1 MEHLATVFVT
11 TALAV
16 ILSLVFSGIPFFF
29 SKSCLNLSPDHP
41 NHNRHHR
48 NNVIL
53 SFLLNFGGGVLIA
66 NCFCHW
72 LPEVREALEG
82 HGIGDEWPLAEI
94 ILCLGFFFVR
104 FLEEVIQACAQNNHH
119 GHSHHG
125 FPESEH
131 QVRMVNTNIDDS
143 HVKEC
148 SPIRPK
154 KSTVSPQ
161 NCDSITE
168 KDTSEA
174 KSEHIFVSTIRTV
187 FAIVALSFHSV
198 IEGLALSYEA
208 NETGIWMNFGALALH
223 KFVIAFSIGVELMAS
238 QVPRK
243 QSIIYLLMFALAPAL
258 GSLIGVIMA
267 FSGRDESSVGD
278 IVLQIFQGVAIGTV
292 IYVVFFEIFP
302 KAKDIGGSGFQHVF
316 AMMLGFLA
324 FTPSILLHSSSHLH
338 DDEHHLNTTL
348 VP

>member
-1 MEHLATVFVT
+1 MTFCKCN
-11 TALAV
+11 
-16 ILSLVFSGIPFFF
+16 IPRFA
-29 SKSCLNLSPDHP
+29 S
-41 NHNRHHR
+41 
-48 NNVIL
+48 
-53 SFLLNFGGGVLIA
+53 
-66 NCFCHW
+66 
-72 LPEVREALEG
+72 ALEG

-238 QVPRK
+238 QVRIDLKAKNVIFQLKPVFFSQVPRK

-278 IVLQIFQGVAIGTV
+278 VVLQIFQGWMR
-292 IYVVFFEIFP
+292 FNNQCP
-302 KAKDIGGSGFQHVF
+302 
-316 AMMLGFLA
+316 
-324 FTPSILLHSSSHLH
+324 
-338 DDEHHLNTTL
+338 NR
-348 VP
+348 